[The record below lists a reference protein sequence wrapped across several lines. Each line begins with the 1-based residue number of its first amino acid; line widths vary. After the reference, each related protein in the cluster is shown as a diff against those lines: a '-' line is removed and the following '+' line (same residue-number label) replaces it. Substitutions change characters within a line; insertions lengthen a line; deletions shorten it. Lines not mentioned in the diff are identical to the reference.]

1 MAGTSLA
8 LSSFDVPRRWSQ
20 ERVRHLRRN
29 VGEGSFTRR
38 FATISIAAAVGWLV
52 NGVSQVVFGRMV
64 DRFGGRIVVT
74 IGLIVM
80 GLGTASI
87 AAVGNVYA
95 LIALYGVVVSFA
107 SGALSGG
114 PPSVVAARWF
124 RKSRG
129 RALSTLASG
138 GSVGGLVFVPF
149 LTYLLI
155 WTDWRTSWLIAGVI
169 VLFLGAPVVYWCQR
183 RPQGRWRISGWGSGQ
198 DGGRWRTGPD
208 ARHSPGGKELD
219 GAVQDRA
226 DVAVVPRIF
235 RLRRNDG
242 FDIGPLR

>member
-1 MAGTSLA
+1 MNLIERTRARFQVAPFYGWYIVGA
-8 LSSFDVPRRWSQ
+8 LFFSMFLGVGARNGFGIFVETW
-20 ERVRHLRRN
+20 EREFHASV
-29 VGEGSFTRR
+29 
-38 FATISIAAAVGWLV
+38 ATISIAAAVGWLV

-74 IGLIVM
+74 IGLIAM

-114 PPSVVAARWF
+114 PPSVVVARWF

-138 GSVGGLVFVPF
+138 GSVGRSF
-149 LTYLLI
+149 T
-155 WTDWRTSWLIAGVI
+155 WW
-169 VLFLGAPVVYWCQR
+169 
-183 RPQGRWRISGWGSGQ
+183 SGTTPGTLAS
-198 DGGRWRTGPD
+198 RRTGLGMRQG
-208 ARHSPGGKELD
+208 AWALRPGCPTPLLRQRIG
-219 GAVQDRA
+219 
-226 DVAVVPRIF
+226 PRRSRPHRF
-235 RLRRNDG
+235 G
-242 FDIGPLR
+242 SCPSDIGSAV